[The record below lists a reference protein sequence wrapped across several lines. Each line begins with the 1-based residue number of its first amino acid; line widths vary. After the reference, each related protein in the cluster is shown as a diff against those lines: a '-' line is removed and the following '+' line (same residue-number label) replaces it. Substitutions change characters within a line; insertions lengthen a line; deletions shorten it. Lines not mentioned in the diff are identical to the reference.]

1 MRVRLTV
8 SMARRGIPMRN
19 RHEAVPI
26 IHWVLYRPMH
36 DDIQRR
42 FLFEEEDDDDE
53 DDGCCTK

>member
-1 MRVRLTV
+1 
-8 SMARRGIPMRN
+8 MRN

-42 FLFEEEDDDDE
+42 FLFEEDDDDDDE